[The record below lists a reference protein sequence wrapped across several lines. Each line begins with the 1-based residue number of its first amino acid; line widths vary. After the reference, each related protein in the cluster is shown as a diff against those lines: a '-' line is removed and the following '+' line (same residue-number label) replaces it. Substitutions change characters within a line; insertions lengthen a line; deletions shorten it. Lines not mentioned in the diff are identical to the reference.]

1 MCDYLSETHK
11 KDLYRK
17 PKDKTS
23 HNDVVEAQKMLDKWA
38 SPPMTRNVYSRKFEM
53 NHRTLVKPSKGL
65 RPGEVT
71 KLTVFP
77 YGYSNFQTRE
87 EVNELAKSVINRR
100 STLDYEDFGVFKS
113 DVTSI
118 VFVEHVTEGDSVRFE
133 CSCVV
138 GGKGSRKCEHVL
150 AMEMATGQRDR
161 VEEPVYVA
169 DSVKT
174 SGRPKKVRKQRR
186 T

>member
-1 MCDYLSETHK
+1 M
-11 KDLYRK
+11 YRK

-53 NHRTLVKPSKGL
+53 NHRTLVHPSKGL

-77 YGYSNFQTRE
+77 YGYSNFQTCE
-87 EVNELAKSVINRR
+87 EVNELGKSVINRR